1 MFLRLRLNVEP
12 FRMSDALRSDDVC
25 RDITDDYCCSCVCDE
40 CGERYRDWA
49 QHVRRSPDCVPPEL
63 VENSSEDEDEE
74 PLPPPLRHADE
85 EKQSGFS
92 SRPSVELAA
101 RIALDLA
108 TFRNEFGLSGPNVKL
123 LKEKVQGWFDHDRSE
138 LCGGLQHFLREGIS
152 SNDIKQAAE
161 RDIFAG
167 LSSEKQEIARV
178 KEIAP
183 YVEPREVKLS
193 YEQGDTV
200 VSFRVADLVEHAREA
215 QQRGP
220 EVELE
225 RERRLVRR
233 PRAAGVAGALREPA
247 DLVQRPRVARVARQR
262 GVREGLGLLDVA
274 GELREARERAL
285 GLEGAERIDA
295 ARLQEELGRVPVTA
309 RVEGHEARRELGV
322 EPAAG
327 ERCVLTL
334 REHGRRLGA
343 GR

>member
-1 MFLRLRLNVEP
+1 
-12 FRMSDALRSDDVC
+12 MSDALRSDDVC
-25 RDITDDYCCSCVCDE
+25 RDITDDDCCSCVCDE

-138 LCGGLQHFLREGIS
+138 FCGGLQPFLREGIS

-193 YEQGDTV
+193 DERGDTV
-200 VSFRVADLVEHAREA
+200 VSFRVADLVERKL
-215 QQRGP
+215 QRDSKFRRR
-220 EVELE
+220 VLE
-225 RERRLVRR
+225 RSAYYKSGVDFRTSPTKLENVDSCAKARYHPKLMRPAAPGEEHHIRMTGIFNCDDIEVRR
-233 PRAAGVAGALREPA
+233 SLSPHDMLAVRRASRLP
-247 DLVQRPRVARVARQR
+247 ARVAAPCATPCT
-262 GVREGLGLLDVA
+262 LLRFHS
-274 GELREARERAL
+274 LRAPVP
-285 GLEGAERIDA
+285 GAAPLSHCTCRCIHDA
-295 ARLQEELGRVPVTA
+295 ST
-309 RVEGHEARRELGV
+309 
-322 EPAAG
+322 
-327 ERCVLTL
+327 
-334 REHGRRLGA
+334 
-343 GR
+343 